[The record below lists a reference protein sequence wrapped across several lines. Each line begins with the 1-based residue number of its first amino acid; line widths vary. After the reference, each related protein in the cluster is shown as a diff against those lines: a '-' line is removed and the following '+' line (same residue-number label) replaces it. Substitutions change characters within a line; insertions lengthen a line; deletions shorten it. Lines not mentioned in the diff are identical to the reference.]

1 MKKLLFLTA
10 TAFGAAVLVRRLV
23 PAERRA
29 QLREDLVQMPGTV
42 MEKCM
47 DAMPEDSP
55 PKVMTS
61 GILRMQEQND
71 ELVALFRE
79 QNKLL
84 RKQNDLLQAVVTA
97 AESQG

>member
-1 MKKLLFLTA
+1 MKKVLFLTA
-10 TAFGAAVLVRRLV
+10 TVFVTAAAVRRLV

-29 QLREDLVQMPGTV
+29 QLRESLVQMPATM
-42 MEKCM
+42 MEQCM

-61 GILRMQEQND
+61 GIRRMQEQND

-79 QNKLL
+79 QNELM
-84 RKQNDLLQAVVTA
+84 RKQNDLLQAVVSA
-97 AESQG
+97 GESQG

>member
-10 TAFGAAVLVRRLV
+10 TAFGTAVLVRRLV

-29 QLREDLVQMPGTV
+29 QLREDLVQMPATM

-61 GILRMQEQND
+61 GIRRMQEQND

-79 QNKLL
+79 QNKLM
-84 RKQNDLLQAVVTA
+84 RKQNDLLQAVVSA

>member
-1 MKKLLFLTA
+1 MKKLLFLATTA
-10 TAFGAAVLVRRLV
+10 VVTAALVRRVV

-29 QLREDLVQMPGTV
+29 QLRESLLQMPATI
-42 MEKCM
+42 MEQCM
-47 DAMPEDSP
+47 EAMPEDSP

-61 GILRMQEQND
+61 GIRRMQEQND

-79 QNKLL
+79 QNELL
-84 RKQNDLLQAVVTA
+84 RKQNDLLQAVVSA

>member
-1 MKKLLFLTA
+1 MKKLLFLATIAVVTA
-10 TAFGAAVLVRRLV
+10 AAVRRLV

-29 QLREDLVQMPGTV
+29 QMREGLIQMPATM
-42 MEKCM
+42 MEQRM
-47 DAMPEDSP
+47 EAMPEDSP

-61 GILRMQEQND
+61 GIRRMQEQND
-71 ELVALFRE
+71 EIVALFRE

-84 RKQNDLLQAVVTA
+84 RKQNDLLQAVVSA

>member
-10 TAFGAAVLVRRLV
+10 TTVGAAVLVRRLV

-29 QLREDLVQMPGTV
+29 QLRDDLVQMPAM

-47 DAMPEDSP
+47 EAMPEDSP
-55 PKVMTS
+55 PKAMTS
-61 GILRMQEQND
+61 GIIRMQEQND
-71 ELVALFRE
+71 ELVALLRE
-79 QNKLL
+79 QNKLM
-84 RKQNDLLQAVVTA
+84 RKQNDLLQTVASA

>member
-10 TAFGAAVLVRRLV
+10 TAFGTAVLIRRLV
-23 PAERRA
+23 PGERRA
-29 QLREDLVQMPGTV
+29 QLREDLVQMPATM

-47 DAMPEDSP
+47 DVMPEDSP

-61 GILRMQEQND
+61 GIRRMQEQND
-71 ELVALFRE
+71 ELVALLRE

-84 RKQNDLLQAVVTA
+84 RKQNDLLQTVVSA

>member
-1 MKKLLFLTA
+1 
-10 TAFGAAVLVRRLV
+10 
-23 PAERRA
+23 
-29 QLREDLVQMPGTV
+29 
-42 MEKCM
+42 ME
-47 DAMPEDSP
+47 AMPEDSP

-61 GILRMQEQND
+61 GIVRMQEQND
-71 ELVALFRE
+71 EVVALFRE

>member
-10 TAFGAAVLVRRLV
+10 TAFGTAVLIRRLV
-23 PAERRA
+23 PAERRT
-29 QLREDLVQMPGTV
+29 QLREDLVQMPASM
-42 MEKCM
+42 MEKFM
-47 DAMPEDSP
+47 EAMPEDSP
-55 PKVMTS
+55 PRVMTS

-84 RKQNDLLQAVVTA
+84 LKQNDLLQAVVTA

>member
-10 TAFGAAVLVRRLV
+10 TAFGTAVLVRRLV

-29 QLREDLVQMPGTV
+29 QLREDLAQMPATV

-47 DAMPEDSP
+47 EAMPEDSP

-84 RKQNDLLQAVVTA
+84 RKQNDLLQAVVSA

>member
-10 TAFGAAVLVRRLV
+10 TAVGTAVLVRRFV
-23 PAERRA
+23 PAERRV
-29 QLREDLVQMPGTV
+29 QLREDLVRMPATV

-47 DAMPEDSP
+47 EAMPEDSP
-55 PKVMTS
+55 PRVMTS

-71 ELVALFRE
+71 ELVSLFRE
-79 QNKLL
+79 QNKLM
-84 RKQNDLLQAVVTA
+84 RKQNDLLQAVVSA